1 VKLWPLRFALRL
13 EVMVD
18 RPASPPDPPPVD
30 EAQGAVVETSHHE
43 GPPELGLTP
52 PRGDAQC

>member
-1 VKLWPLRFALRL
+1 VRLWPLRFSLRF

-18 RPASPPDPPPVD
+18 RPGGEPDPPPVD

-52 PRGDAQC
+52 RRDPA